1 MVERKTDINLVAACH
16 VASKMFAGSKS
27 ALWSMVHTECADVP
41 TMAVD
46 KWWRLYYN
54 PKFLRSFYDE
64 DVRAE
69 WFEKAPDPNYE
80 FTHLPDVPTEQYAL
94 ALVVLH
100 EFFHL
105 MFRHAA
111 RCQSMGVTEATSK
124 LANYAQDMCI
134 NHQLEVS
141 YGYRF
146 KGGITF
152 DKYDYEPGQPWEWYF
167 NQMINNPPEDQED
180 EQSSAPGGGDGE
192 PSPDGGGDGEQESN
206 KSGPGSSGTD
216 GIDRDWE
223 LGEPTE
229 ETGGLQPHQQEEI
242 IKKVAEDIQ
251 KDTGG
256 SSGDAWIE
264 WSRQNV
270 KVKRGL
276 INQMLKF
283 FQEGGDLVCGTGSR
297 SYTRERH
304 SLDPDF
310 IMPVD
315 RMMVPKITV
324 IVDTSGSMEDTDFNK
339 AAGVLDLVLR
349 EFPTRSGLRIC
360 AGDTE
365 ISNDHTITSVRE
377 LDLKGGGGTDMG
389 KLIRDAAEHDP
400 KPQLIMV
407 ITDGYTPWC
416 SDVGIP
422 TFACATSTTHDIP
435 SWINTFDM
443 TNK

>member
-1 MVERKTDINLVAACH
+1 MVERKTNINLIAACH

-27 ALWSMVHTECADVP
+27 ALWSMVHTETTEVP

-54 PKFLRSFYDE
+54 PEFLKSFEDE
-64 DVRAE
+64 GVRAE
-69 WFEKAPDPNYE
+69 WFEKAPDSGYK
-80 FTHLPDVPTEQYAL
+80 FSHLPDVPSEQYAL
-94 ALVVLH
+94 ALIILH

-111 RCQSMGVTEATSK
+111 RCQSMDVVADTAK
-124 LANYAQDMCI
+124 AANYSQDMCI
-134 NHQLEVS
+134 NHQLELS

-146 KGGITF
+146 KGGVTF
-152 DKYDYEPGQPWEWYF
+152 DKYDYTPGQPWEWYF
-167 NQMINNPPEDQED
+167 YEMLNQPSDEPDGDQPSPSSSGEGESDSED
-180 EQSSAPGGGDGE
+180 GGDQGSEE
-192 PSPDGGGDGEQESN
+192 PES
-206 KSGPGSSGTD
+206 GSSGSD
-216 GIDRDWE
+216 GIDREWE

-251 KDTGG
+251 KESSGG
-256 SSGDAWIE
+256 SGNAWIE

-283 FQEGGDLVCGTGSR
+283 FQEGVDLVCGTGSR

-324 IVDTSGSMEDTDFNK
+324 IVDTSGSMSDSDFNK
-339 AAGVLDLVLR
+339 AAGVVDLVLR

-365 ISNDHTITSVRE
+365 IANDKEVTSVKQ
-377 LDLKGGGGTDMG
+377 LDLKGGGGTNMG
-389 KLIRDAAEHDP
+389 QLIEDAAQHDP

-407 ITDGYTPWC
+407 ITDGFTPWC

-422 TFACATSTTHDIP
+422 TFACTTSTTENIP

-443 TNK
+443 TK